1 MVFGT
6 IEIDRNSRKQA
17 FINHYQDQIEV
28 IVCKRCALSKNC
40 ESPVPGEIFP
50 FSDFLFIGLAPGRF
64 GAEISG
70 KPFTRDRSGSFFRK
84 MVSYLEGEGM
94 IVSITNIVKCNP
106 TDDSGNNRD
115 PRNNEIN
122 KCTEH
127 LLKEIVF
134 SKPRIIVTLGRIVT
148 SHITGIRNITMEEV
162 CGKVIQTSGRIIVP
176 IYHPS
181 AVTNYHKISMERY
194 HFIFQNLVKIREG
207 LD

>member
-1 MVFGT
+1 MVFET
-6 IEIDRNSRKQA
+6 IEIGHNSRKQA

-28 IVCKRCALSKNC
+28 IACKRCALSENC

-106 TDDSGNNRD
+106 TDDSGHNRD
-115 PRNNEIN
+115 PRNDEIN
-122 KCTEH
+122 KCSLH
-127 LLKEIVF
+127 LLKEIMF

-148 SHITGIRNITMEEV
+148 SQMTGIGNIIMEEV
-162 CGKVIQTSGRIIVP
+162 CGNVIQTNGRLIVP

-181 AVTNYHKISMERY
+181 AVANYHKISMERY

>member
-94 IVSITNIVKCNP
+94 IVGITNVVKCNP
-106 TDDSGNNRD
+106 TDDSGHNRD
-115 PRNNEIN
+115 PRNNEID
-122 KCTEH
+122 KCSLH
-127 LLKEIVF
+127 LLKEIMF
-134 SKPRIIVTLGRIVT
+134 SKPRIIVTLGKIAT
-148 SHITGIRNITMEEV
+148 SLLTGIRNVKMEEV
-162 CGKVIQTSGRIIVP
+162 CGNVIQTNGRIIVP

-181 AVTNYHKISMERY
+181 AVVNYHKISKDRY
-194 HFIFQNLVKIREG
+194 NSIFQNLVKIREG